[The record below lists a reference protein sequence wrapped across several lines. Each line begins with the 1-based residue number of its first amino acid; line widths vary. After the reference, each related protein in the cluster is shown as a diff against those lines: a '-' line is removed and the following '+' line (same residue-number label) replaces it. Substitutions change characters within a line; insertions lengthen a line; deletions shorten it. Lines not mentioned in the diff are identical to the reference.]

1 MVNSG
6 PEGTLSAIL
15 FRSGATGRARIVK
28 FEGCYHGHGDSF
40 LVKAGSGALTFG
52 VPTSPGVPKALADL
66 TLTLPYNDFEA
77 ATALFDECGD
87 DIAGLIVEPVVGNAN
102 CLPPREGFLQHLRDL
117 CTRHGTLLI
126 FDEVM
131 TGFRVALG
139 GAQARSGVAPYL
151 ATFRKILGGGM
162 PVRASGG
169 SRALMPKTAPNGR
182 HSPTDTHSANP

>member
-1 MVNSG
+1 M
-6 PEGTLSAIL
+6 
-15 FRSGATGRARIVK
+15 RISDWSSDV
-28 FEGCYHGHGDSF
+28 CSSD
-40 LVKAGSGALTFG
+40 
-52 VPTSPGVPKALADL
+52 LADL

-131 TGFRVALG
+131 TGFPLAPGGAHAALG
-139 GAQARSGVAPYL
+139 LPPDRY
-151 ATFRKILGGGM
+151 TFGKHLGRRLGQRGRRGGQGEER
-162 PVRASGG
+162 PG
-169 SRALMPKTAPNGR
+169 
-182 HSPTDTHSANP
+182 

>member
-1 MVNSG
+1 M
-6 PEGTLSAIL
+6 
-15 FRSGATGRARIVK
+15 RISDWSSDV
-28 FEGCYHGHGDSF
+28 CSSD
-40 LVKAGSGALTFG
+40 
-52 VPTSPGVPKALADL
+52 LADL

-131 TGFRVALG
+131 PGFRVPLG
-139 GAQARSGVAPYL
+139 GAQARYGVAPDL
-151 ATFRKILGGGM
+151 STLGKLIGGGI
-162 PVRASGG
+162 PVGHSGG
-169 SRALMPKTAPNGR
+169 RRAPPQ
-182 HSPTDTHSANP
+182 PTPPPSTP